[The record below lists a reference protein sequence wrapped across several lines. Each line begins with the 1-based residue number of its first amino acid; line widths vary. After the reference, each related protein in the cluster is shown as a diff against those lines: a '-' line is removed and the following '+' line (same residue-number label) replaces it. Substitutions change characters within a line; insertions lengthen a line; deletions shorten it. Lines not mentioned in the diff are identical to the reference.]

1 MRDRPQRPSD
11 RSVPSDL
18 PTTSSPLATIVR
30 EPLLHF
36 VLAAAALFA
45 IGAVLGPGDD
55 LIEVSR
61 AELDYRIMQV
71 EAQEGPLT
79 EEERRLVEEA
89 YIDERVL
96 IREARAL
103 GLEADERIDDILV
116 QKMLHILSGDVIQPT
131 DAELAAYYEANRER
145 YMQDASV
152 TVDELVLPLGGP
164 FPRQIR
170 EGVQPEDLPDSVR
183 IAYRLMRDL
192 TREDIS
198 ALFGESAARTT
209 LAMESGAWV
218 QAQISPR
225 GEHWL
230 RVRERSGSVV
240 PPLEVVRDVVRA
252 DWIAER
258 EQLRLLERVAELRSH
273 YTVEVEG
280 R

>member
-1 MRDRPQRPSD
+1 
-11 RSVPSDL
+11 VL
-18 PTTSSPLATIVR
+18 
-30 EPLLHF
+30 
-36 VLAAAALFA
+36 LAACLFGLGAL
-45 IGAVLGPGDD
+45 LRPGDD
-55 LIEVSR
+55 VIEVTSE
-61 AELDYRIMQV
+61 ELEWRVLQV
-71 EAQEGPLT
+71 EAREGPLSDD
-79 EEERRLVEEA
+79 ERRLVEEA

-131 DAELAAYYEANRER
+131 EEELAGFYEANRGR
-145 YMQDASV
+145 YAASASV

-170 EGVQPEDLPDSVR
+170 EGVPPEELPESARVDH
-183 IAYRLMRDL
+183 RLMTDL
-192 TREDIS
+192 TQDDLAR
-198 ALFGESAARTT
+198 LFGEDAARTT

-218 QAQISPR
+218 QAAVTPR

-230 RVRERSGSVV
+230 RVRERSGSTI
-240 PPLEVVRDVVRA
+240 PPLSVVRDMVRL

-258 EQLRLLERVAELRSH
+258 EQARLLERVAELRVD
-273 YTVEVEG
+273 YTVVVEG